1 MTGATAGQGAGT
13 RPRWRELDGIV
24 LLDKP
29 MGMGSTPA
37 LQRVRRLLRAAKAGH
52 AGTLDPMAT
61 GMLPLCFGQATKACG
76 QLLGSSKAYRARLVL
91 GSATDTGDAD
101 GAVVTTAEVPR
112 LERTRLVEV
121 LRSLGGA
128 REQLP
133 PMYSALKRDGRPLY
147 ELARRGEV
155 VERTPRRIA
164 IQRIDALSW
173 ADDQIEF
180 EVECSK
186 GTYVRVLGE
195 EIAVALG
202 TVGHLSA
209 LRRLWVEPFM
219 SQAMVPL
226 EVVRH
231 GPGGDPVTTSGRNGC
246 CRWMPRSRL
255 CPGWSLTRWAAC
267 TCGRAARCRCRCR
280 MAQSWRGSTTPT
292 DTSSG
297 WWSRRQEAGCA
308 WSVCSSP
315 VPRVPTRK
323 RLEESGCCS
332 LECAAHQGYK
342 VRGFHTMALSTERKA
357 EIVGGFSR
365 GTNDTGSPEVQI
377 ALLSARINELGE
389 HFNVHK
395 SDHSS
400 RRGLLKLVTQ
410 RRKLLDYLKAT
421 DLARYQEVV
430 SKLGL
435 RR

>member
-112 LERTRLVEV
+112 LERTRLLEV

-133 PMYSALKRDGRPLY
+133 PMYSALKRDGRPLH

-155 VERTPRRIA
+155 VERTPRRIV

-226 EVVRH
+226 EVVEAWAGR
-231 GPGGDPVTTSGRNGC
+231 GPGDDERPEWLLPVDAAFPSLPRLVLDALGSLHLRQGRSLPLSMPNG
-246 CRWMPRSRL
+246 
-255 CPGWSLTRWAAC
+255 
-267 TCGRAARCRCRCR
+267 
-280 MAQSWRGSTTPT
+280 
-292 DTSSG
+292 
-297 WWSRRQEAGCA
+297 
-308 WSVCSSP
+308 
-315 VPRVPTRK
+315 
-323 RLEESGCCS
+323 
-332 LECAAHQGYK
+332 
-342 VRGFHTMALSTERKA
+342 A
-357 EIVGGFSR
+357 E
-365 GTNDTGSPEVQI
+365 
-377 ALLSARINELGE
+377 
-389 HFNVHK
+389 
-395 SDHSS
+395 
-400 RRGLLKLVTQ
+400 
-410 RRKLLDYLKAT
+410 
-421 DLARYQEVV
+421 LARVYDPDGHF
-430 SKLGL
+430 LGL
-435 RR
+435 VEPAAGGGLRVVRLFVPGASGADPETA

>member
-1 MTGATAGQGAGT
+1 VTGATAGQGAGT

-101 GAVVTTAEVPR
+101 GVVVTTAEVPR
-112 LERTRLVEV
+112 LERTRLLEV

-226 EVVRH
+226 EVVEAWAGR
-231 GPGGDPVTTSGRNGC
+231 GPGDDERPEWLLPVDAAFPSLPRLVLGALGSLHLRQGRSLPLSMPNG
-246 CRWMPRSRL
+246 
-255 CPGWSLTRWAAC
+255 
-267 TCGRAARCRCRCR
+267 
-280 MAQSWRGSTTPT
+280 
-292 DTSSG
+292 
-297 WWSRRQEAGCA
+297 
-308 WSVCSSP
+308 
-315 VPRVPTRK
+315 
-323 RLEESGCCS
+323 
-332 LECAAHQGYK
+332 
-342 VRGFHTMALSTERKA
+342 A
-357 EIVGGFSR
+357 E
-365 GTNDTGSPEVQI
+365 
-377 ALLSARINELGE
+377 
-389 HFNVHK
+389 
-395 SDHSS
+395 
-400 RRGLLKLVTQ
+400 
-410 RRKLLDYLKAT
+410 
-421 DLARYQEVV
+421 LARVYDPDGHF
-430 SKLGL
+430 LGL
-435 RR
+435 VEPAAGGGLRVVRLFVPGASGADPETA